1 MCKDHQNFVEKKGHC
16 NKVAAVC
23 ADVIYVNLKSTH
35 TAALLCCICSTYIC
49 TLSLLFF
56 LGCICCF
63 PFSTSEMRER
73 ANGPKNVLR
82 THSPQRFFSIDHCA
96 LKVLNVFYNAILY
109 VYRKCLEFRK
119 RATEAVA
126 WWNQDDYRSMAC
138 VECHPQ

>member
-1 MCKDHQNFVEKKGHC
+1 MCKDHQKKSSEKKGHC

-23 ADVIYVNLKSTH
+23 ADESQIYTH

-82 THSPQRFFSIDHCA
+82 TRSPQRFFSIDHCA